1 MKIAVAM
8 ARDLSNTVNVP
19 TFYPTMEQLE
29 NWEEFVDTM
38 EEAGAHKIGIAK
50 LVMPEG
56 WQARQAGYSLG
67 NIGLK
72 VGKVLNQHI
81 IPTKVDGAFSH
92 TAISESVNTEN
103 MTVAKF
109 LAMTLHT
116 DHQPPVGNFLEL
128 EEKYWARHRR
138 PDLKPPVYGAD
149 IHSTLMDGSLKVF
162 NLNKMNE
169 RPEAILRHDEGD
181 RFGGVHDS
189 YIFLGMWASTFS
201 WHVEDQVAFCN
212 LLLCY
217 LFVCY
222 CVNALPP
229 GLVWPE
235 LSPSWSTQSLV
246 LCASIRCPQVSLNLF
261 FVFAICT
268 GFEFHL

>member
-8 ARDLSNTVNVP
+8 ARDLSNTVSVP
-19 TFYPTMEQLE
+19 TFSPTMEQLE

-38 EEAGAHKIGIAK
+38 EEAGTHKIGIAK

-67 NIGLK
+67 NIDLK

-81 IPTKVDGAFSH
+81 IPTKVDGAYAH
-92 TAISESVNTEN
+92 TAISESVKTEN

-109 LAMTLHT
+109 LAMTLHP
-116 DHQPPVGNFLEL
+116 DHQPPLGNFLEL
-128 EEKYWARHRR
+128 EEKYWARHHC
-138 PDLKPPVYGAD
+138 PDLKAPVYGAD
-149 IHSTLMDGSLKVF
+149 IHSTLMDSNLKVF
-162 NLNKMNE
+162 NLNKMNQ
-169 RPEAILRHDEGD
+169 RPEAILHHDEGD

-212 LLLCY
+212 LLLC
-217 LFVCY
+217 LFLLFACY
-222 CVNALPP
+222 CVTVLHQDLYGLNYLHRGAPKAWYCVPP
-229 GLVWPE
+229 
-235 LSPSWSTQSLV
+235 SD
-246 LCASIRCPQVSLNLF
+246 A
-261 FVFAICT
+261 
-268 GFEFHL
+268 HK